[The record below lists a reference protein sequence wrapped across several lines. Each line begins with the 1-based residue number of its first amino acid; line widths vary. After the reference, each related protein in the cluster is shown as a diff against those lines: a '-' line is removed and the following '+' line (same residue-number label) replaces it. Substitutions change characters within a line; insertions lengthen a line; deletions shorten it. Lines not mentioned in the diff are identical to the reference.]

1 MNLVSRSRT
10 GCFLS
15 DLVCKHLL
23 KLIMRNNL
31 RAGISKPHNYSFL
44 IVIRMFVNDY
54 PIHEITLEHL
64 ITTRNVDV
72 WILSIWV

>member
-15 DLVCKHLL
+15 DLIRKHLL

-31 RAGISKPHNYSFL
+31 PTAISKPNNYSFL
-44 IVIRMFVNDY
+44 VVARIFVNDY
-54 PIHEITLEHL
+54 PIHEITLEQL
-64 ITTRNVDV
+64 KTTRNVGV
-72 WILSIWV
+72 WIFHIGV